1 MVQPPNL
8 PVEDYPRTIEELES
22 RFSTEEA
29 CRTYLWKLR
38 WPDGFQCPRCQ
49 GSHIWPTGRSNLFE
63 CSHCHHQVSVT
74 AGTVFEGSRKPLVLW
89 FRAIWWM
96 TNEKN
101 GASALGLQRLLG
113 LGSYQT
119 AWAWLHKLRRA
130 MVRPG
135 RDHLSGRVEIDETYW
150 GGPAAGKRGRGAG
163 DKALI
168 AIAAEENGTGI
179 GRIRMA
185 RIPDV
190 SGSSLE
196 GFIHASVA
204 IGTTIHTDAW
214 RGYSGLGSLG
224 YVHEI
229 TNLSNSATPAHIVM
243 PRVHRVAAL
252 LKRWIMGTHQG
263 GISHEH
269 LEYYLDEFT
278 FRFNRRTSKS
288 RGKLFYR
295 LLQQAVSTE
304 VVPYASLVGGAQK
317 AKPQDVV
324 GT

>member
-1 MVQPPNL
+1 MEKQPHL
-8 PVEDYPRTIEELES
+8 PADDYPKTIEELES

-29 CRTYLWKLR
+29 CRAYLWKLR
-38 WPDGFQCPRCQ
+38 WPDGFRCPRCQ
-49 GSHIWPTGRSNLFE
+49 GARVWPTGRSNLFE
-63 CSHCHHQVSVT
+63 CGSCHHQVSIT
-74 AGTVFEGSRKPLVLW
+74 AGTIFEGSRKPLVQW

-101 GASALGLQRLLG
+101 GASALGLQRVLG

-130 MVRPG
+130 MVRQG
-135 RDHLSGRVEIDETYW
+135 RDLLDGRVEIDETYW
-150 GGPAAGKRGRGAG
+150 GGPKVGKRGRGAKE
-163 DKALI
+163 KALI
-168 AIAAEENGTGI
+168 VIAVQENGTGI

-185 RIPDV
+185 RIPDI
-190 SGSSLE
+190 SGPSLE
-196 GFIHASVA
+196 GFIQAT
-204 IGTTIHTDAW
+204 ILPGTTVHTDAY
-214 RGYSGLGSLG
+214 RGYNGLNSLG
-224 YVHEI
+224 YVHEV
-229 TNLSNSATPAHIVM
+229 TNMSNSDVPAHVAM

-295 LLQQAVSTE
+295 LLQQAVGTDA
-304 VVPYASLVGGAQK
+304 VPYSSLVGGSSRP
-317 AKPQDVV
+317 KPQDVV
-324 GT
+324 GA

>member
-1 MVQPPNL
+1 MEKERL
-8 PVEDYPRTIEELES
+8 SSSADYPRTIEELEL

-29 CRTYLWKLR
+29 CRSYLWNLR
-38 WPDGFQCPRCQ
+38 WPDGFQCPRCE
-49 GSHIWPTGRSNLFE
+49 GTRVWPTGRSNLFE
-63 CSHCHHQVSVT
+63 CGTCHYQISIT
-74 AGTVFEGSRKPLVLW
+74 SGTVFEGSRKPLVQW

-101 GASALGLQRLLG
+101 GASALGLQRVLG

-135 RDHLSGRVEIDETYW
+135 RELLKGRVEVDETYL
-150 GGPAAGKRGRGAG
+150 GGPRSGKRGRGAE

-190 SGSSLE
+190 SGQSLE
-196 GFIHASVA
+196 GFIRANVMP
-204 IGTTIHTDAW
+204 GTIVHSDAW
-214 RGYSGLGSLG
+214 RGYNGLSELG
-224 YVHEI
+224 YVHEV
-229 TNLSNSATPAHIVM
+229 TNVSCSDVPAHVTM
-243 PRVHRVAAL
+243 PRVHRVASL
-252 LKRWIMGTHQG
+252 LKRWILGTHQG
-263 GISHEH
+263 GISHDH

-278 FRFNRRTSKS
+278 FRFNRRTSRN

-295 LLQQAVSTE
+295 LLQQAVDTDAI
-304 VVPYASLVGGAQK
+304 PYSSLVGGSNH

-324 GT
+324 DT